1 MIHKAL
7 RPPLVGGTASEM
19 SAGRQMA
26 RTPALLPVGGS
37 CLRRNGATAHG
48 PANPEL
54 VTTAD
59 GARDVAHFAIVAK
72 SSDGAHATL
81 YFV

>member
-1 MIHKAL
+1 MINTAS
-7 RPPLVGGTASEM
+7 RPPLGGGTASQI
-19 SAGRQMA
+19 SAGRLIA
-26 RTPALLPVGGS
+26 RTSALLPVGGS

-59 GARDVAHFAIVAK
+59 GPHRVARFAIVAK
-72 SSDGAHATL
+72 TNDGKDAHTHN
-81 YFV
+81 